1 MARLS
6 PARRTALSLV
16 SERRR
21 RSGRVRDIARSD
33 ASLARLSDSDR
44 ALAFRLAL
52 GATGAIS
59 VLDPLIDERLKRPS
73 ALEPRVRD
81 ALQIAA
87 YEICYM
93 DTPAAVAASQGVEL
107 VRSVAPRATGLANAV
122 LRKLSQEARPLVMA
136 ARELAEEG
144 RADASDLSLVAGLP
158 LWLVKRV
165 YEERG
170 QRVACQYCLAQ
181 CEPAPVYVAANGV
194 RHGADEMAAL
204 LAEEGMSPRAIDGLP
219 GSFELD
225 GSAALTHAG
234 FVKQVDLVV
243 ADVSAQIVCRLAA
256 PKEPCA
262 MLEVGQGRGTK
273 SVLLAGALGAVHP
286 REIVGVDSVATKVQ
300 LSRRRME
307 AAGLANI
314 VNCHE
319 LDACRLGDDDL
330 PAALDR
336 LFGAVL
342 VDAPCSGT
350 GTLRRHPEI
359 ASSLVAEDVASL
371 VALQQRM
378 LEAAAVRVAVGGT
391 LAYAT
396 CSVLREE
403 DEDVVERFLASE
415 VGQQFRVQ
423 PASEVS
429 ACATNPSLKGRV
441 EAAETTEGYL
451 LTTPSLGSGDGHFC
465 AILHR
470 VAP

>member
-1 MARLS
+1 
-6 PARRTALSLV
+6 
-16 SERRR
+16 
-21 RSGRVRDIARSD
+21 
-33 ASLARLSDSDR
+33 
-44 ALAFRLAL
+44 
-52 GATGAIS
+52 
-59 VLDPLIDERLKRPS
+59 
-73 ALEPRVRD
+73 
-81 ALQIAA
+81 
-87 YEICYM
+87 
-93 DTPAAVAASQGVEL
+93 
-107 VRSVAPRATGLANAV
+107 
-122 LRKLSQEARPLVMA
+122 
-136 ARELAEEG
+136 
-144 RADASDLSLVAGLP
+144 
-158 LWLVKRV
+158 
-165 YEERG
+165 
-170 QRVACQYCLAQ
+170 
-181 CEPAPVYVAANGV
+181 
-194 RHGADEMAAL
+194 
-204 LAEEGMSPRAIDGLP
+204 
-219 GSFELD
+219 
-225 GSAALTHAG
+225 
-234 FVKQVDLVV
+234 
-243 ADVSAQIVCRLAA
+243 
-256 PKEPCA
+256 

-423 PASEVS
+423 PASEVP

-465 AILHR
+465 AILRR